1 MLNKDL
7 EYIDFFHRLY
17 YPDATFE
24 QRSLSNYIKTITFQ
38 VTEDCN
44 LACSYCYQICKT
56 NHIMT
61 FETAKRF
68 IDYILAE
75 RLKPNSDFCEEKTKG
90 LIIEFIGGEPFLAID
105 LIEQICDYFE
115 QQILQYPDSSWII
128 NHAYNFSSN
137 GTLYFTP
144 KVQNFIKKYRDFLS
158 IGITVDGCKE
168 LHDKC
173 RLYKGT
179 NIGSYDIA
187 ISAALA
193 ELHDNFNSSTKITLA
208 PSNISYLSEGI
219 INLIS
224 LGFFNINVNCIFEEG
239 WTLLDAQKIYLEMNK
254 ISEYLIQ
261 NKLTDKVY
269 IAIFDPLKYIP
280 IDEESA
286 SRNWCGVSSQGMYSL
301 NYKGELY
308 PCIRFMESSIGHNV
322 KPFIVGTLDHGI
334 CGTQEEK
341 ERYDLISSL
350 TVKNMSPQKCLD
362 CPIGTGCAWCTGY
375 CYQCGDIKHK
385 TLFNCQ
391 THKAQALACKK
402 YYHDIKD
409 WENYDKI
416 NIPDEIA
423 LEIISQEEWDK
434 FNKKEE

>member
-1 MLNKDL
+1 
-7 EYIDFFHRLY
+7 
-17 YPDATFE
+17 
-24 QRSLSNYIKTITFQ
+24 
-38 VTEDCN
+38 
-44 LACSYCYQICKT
+44 
-56 NHIMT
+56 
-61 FETAKRF
+61 
-68 IDYILAE
+68 
-75 RLKPNSDFCEEKTKG
+75 
-90 LIIEFIGGEPFLAID
+90 
-105 LIEQICDYFE
+105 
-115 QQILQYPDSSWII
+115 
-128 NHAYNFSSN
+128 
-137 GTLYFTP
+137 
-144 KVQNFIKKYRDFLS
+144 
-158 IGITVDGCKE
+158 
-168 LHDKC
+168 
-173 RLYKGT
+173 
-179 NIGSYDIA
+179 
-187 ISAALA
+187 
-193 ELHDNFNSSTKITLA
+193 
-208 PSNISYLSEGI
+208 
-219 INLIS
+219 
-224 LGFFNINVNCIFEEG
+224 
-239 WTLLDAQKIYLEMNK
+239 MNK

-280 IDEESA
+280 IDDETA

-416 NIPDEIA
+416 NIPDEMA

-434 FNKKEE
+434 FNNKEESLWLVRQEIDVLIVVINIQKIVLALVVKTAAHVDLNAVIVVMAVVEYAPEVAQVIVAETVLLFVQMVVALLVLMIAVPLVLVDVKEDVAHLVLVIVIYIVIMDAVVMPILLPIII